1 MFSASSLPPALPR
14 LLASD
19 LEHAAPGYVP
29 PFQLLSRRQVAEILD
44 VSVRTLDNWQKC
56 ERMPKAVDIGGRVY
70 WHSEVF
76 YGWLD
81 QKMRSGQCQLAGTA
95 SGELKQEARE
105 ARSARSPERLSSA
118 SRAVSRNQS
127 ALARMASGG

>member
-1 MFSASSLPPALPR
+1 MFSASRLTPP
-14 LLASD
+14 LASD

-29 PFQLLSRRQVAEILD
+29 PFQLLSRRQVAGILD

-70 WHSEVF
+70 WHSAVF
-76 YGWLD
+76 YAWLD
-81 QKMRSGQCQLAGTA
+81 QKMRSGQCALDGMAPGELNQPA
-95 SGELKQEARE
+95 SGAKPART
-105 ARSARSPERLSSA
+105 PERLSTA
-118 SRAVSRNQS
+118 TRAVSRNQS